1 MTTTKEGGG
10 GGRGEREREGEE
22 SRTFLLESSK
32 LMGKAAKREGRGG
45 DGVNDVACAPPSH
58 TREVGGG
65 ERRERP
71 M

>member
-1 MTTTKEGGG
+1 
-10 GGRGEREREGEE
+10 
-22 SRTFLLESSK
+22 
-32 LMGKAAKREGRGG
+32 MGKAAKREGRGG